1 MPPQAIGTPVAMA
14 KAMFGLI
21 RRFVI
26 GWLLVKL
33 FKRVAAGGRRDR
45 RT

>member
-1 MPPQAIGTPVAMA
+1 
-14 KAMFGLI
+14 MFGLI

-33 FKRVAAGGRRDR
+33 FKRVAGGSRGARRP
-45 RT
+45 